1 MSADQRVA
9 SASQIAKMF
18 MCRKSSVLEAIRL
31 GRLTARRRGR
41 TWICSIQR
49 ADELFGTRLCP

>member
-1 MSADQRVA
+1 MSAEQRVA
-9 SASQIAKMF
+9 SASQIAQMF
-18 MCRKSSVLEAIRL
+18 RCRKATVLDAIKA